1 MVGIRPET
9 VSLPYL
15 GATIDIVDAEV
26 LFSAARQG
34 RLTLLHEADLPAPV
48 TALGLT
54 LSPEPDGTAYRLT
67 GSVTAVPRRPFTRP
81 EDLGHAMLP
90 ATAVAMLLGGV
101 AGLVTL
107 TVLGY
112 AAYRDRRERREAA
125 LREAALR
132 EAAAQDA
139 AAFAAGS
146 AGHPA
151 AGHSGA
157 GSAGRSGTRQALPG
171 AGWPGGKGS
180 PNTADGPGWPDSTG
194 DPRRPDG
201 TGDRRTPDGTG
212 DPRRPDS
219 TGDPRR
225 PHGTGGPGTPDGAGG
240 PGSKAG
246 PPVEQPAAGTVVDAD
261 TGMVATLAATG
272 PRTLTVSATVPAAIA
287 DASQLAAFTRILL
300 TVAVRMSNAGDDA
313 DFWAGRRLRL
323 SRYPGGRSIL
333 PGFDV
338 LRLDQIGGMDH
349 VVAQLREVADS
360 FNHPAAMA
368 RWGTRRPQG
377 LLFYGPP
384 GTGKTT
390 LAKALAAEIG
400 GRLREVRTPDIL
412 NKWVGSSERNIK
424 DIFAEARRYR
434 TPTVLLFDEFDSII
448 SYVGA
453 PDHSA
458 DQMVNSVAGI
468 FKQEM
473 NTLIAENPNVIV
485 VATTN
490 FPDKVDE
497 SLIRSGRFDVK
508 LSVPLP
514 SATGRAQILTG
525 MLRQLIAD
533 HETDGF
539 RMFADDVNVVE
550 LANVTPGMT
559 GADLR
564 ELLRRVRMAKAM
576 AEARYGAA
584 SPITQ
589 QDLLDALAGMRRH
602 I

>member
-9 VSLPYL
+9 VSYPYL
-15 GATIDIVDAEV
+15 GATIDVVDAGV
-26 LFSAARQG
+26 LFQAARQR
-34 RLTLLHEADLPAPV
+34 RLALLHEAGLPGPV
-48 TALGLT
+48 TAMGLT
-54 LSPEPDGTAYRLT
+54 MALDPGGSAFRLT
-67 GSVTAVPRRPFTRP
+67 GTITAVPQRPFGRP
-81 EDLGHAMLP
+81 EDVGQAVLP
-90 ATAVAMLLGGV
+90 AAAVAALLGGV

-112 AAYRDRRERREAA
+112 AAYRDRRE
-125 LREAALR
+125 
-132 EAAAQDA
+132 AAAKGA
-139 AAFAAGS
+139 A
-146 AGHPA
+146 P
-151 AGHSGA
+151 
-157 GSAGRSGTRQALPG
+157 Q
-171 AGWPGGKGS
+171 KQEQKQEQE
-180 PNTADGPGWPDSTG
+180 
-194 DPRRPDG
+194 
-201 TGDRRTPDGTG
+201 TP
-212 DPRRPDS
+212 P
-219 TGDPRR
+219 
-225 PHGTGGPGTPDGAGG
+225 
-240 PGSKAG
+240 
-246 PPVEQPAAGTVVDAD
+246 AGTVTDAD
-261 TGMVATLAATG
+261 TGMRATLTATG
-272 PRTLTVSATVPAAIA
+272 PHTLTAAAIVPAGEAEA
-287 DASQLAAFTRILL
+287 GDLAAFVRILL
-300 TVAVRMSNAGDDA
+300 TVAVKMANAGDDPN
-313 DFWAGRRLRL
+313 FWAGRRITL
-323 SRYPGGRSIL
+323 SRYPGGRSTL
-333 PGFDV
+333 RGSDV
-338 LRLDQIGGMDH
+338 LSLDEIGGMDH

-412 NKWVGSSERNIK
+412 DKWVGSSERNIK
-424 DIFAEARRYR
+424 AIFGEARRYR
-434 TPTVLLFDEFDSII
+434 TPTVLLFDEFDSIV

-453 PDHSA
+453 PDHAA

-497 SLIRSGRFDVK
+497 SLTRSGRFDVK

-514 SATGRAQILTG
+514 SATGRAEILTG

-533 HETDGF
+533 HETAGF
-539 RMFADDVNVVE
+539 RMFADDVNVTE
-550 LANVTPGMT
+550 LASVTPGMT

-576 AEARYGAA
+576 VEARHGAA
-584 SPITQ
+584 TPITQ
-589 QDLLDALAGMRRH
+589 ENLLDALAGMRRH
-602 I
+602 A

>member
-1 MVGIRPET
+1 M
-9 VSLPYL
+9 
-15 GATIDIVDAEV
+15 IDIVDAEV

-34 RLTLLHEADLPAPV
+34 RRTLLHEADLPAPV

-54 LSPEPDGTAYRLT
+54 LGPEPGAAAFRLT

-112 AAYRDRRERREAA
+112 AAYRDRRDRREAA
-125 LREAALR
+125 LSAAR
-132 EAAAQDA
+132 
-139 AAFAAGS
+139 AAGAP
-146 AGHPA
+146 AGHG
-151 AGHSGA
+151 AGHAPDG
-157 GSAGRSGTRQALPG
+157 GGKQALPG
-171 AGWPGGKGS
+171 AGAPGG
-180 PNTADGPGWPDSTG
+180 PDDPRGPGDQ
-194 DPRRPDG
+194 
-201 TGDRRTPDGTG
+201 
-212 DPRRPDS
+212 
-219 TGDPRR
+219 
-225 PHGTGGPGTPDGAGG
+225 
-240 PGSKAG
+240 
-246 PPVEQPAAGTVVDAD
+246 PPPGTVVDAD
-261 TGMVATLAATG
+261 TGLVATLAATG
-272 PRTLTVSATVPAAIA
+272 PHTLTVSATVPAAVA
-287 DASQLAAFTRILL
+287 DSGRLAAFARILM
-300 TVAVRMSNAGDDA
+300 TVAVRMSNAGDDV
-313 DFWAGRRLRL
+313 DFWTGRRLRL

-333 PGFDV
+333 PGSDV

-550 LANVTPGMT
+550 LANVTPGLT

-576 AEARYGAA
+576 TEARYGAA
-584 SPITQ
+584 TPITQ

-602 I
+602 A